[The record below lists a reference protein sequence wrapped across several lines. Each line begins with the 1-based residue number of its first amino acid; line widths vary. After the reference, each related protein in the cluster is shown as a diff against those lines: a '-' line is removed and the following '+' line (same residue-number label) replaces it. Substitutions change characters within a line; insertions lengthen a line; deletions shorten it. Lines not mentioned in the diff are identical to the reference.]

1 MKNNTMMY
9 LLIAGAAYYFLVW
22 KKKHQLNLPPGF
34 KPAPTSGLIHGP
46 QEFVQPSYTMKS
58 ILG

>member
-46 QEFVQPSYTMKS
+46 QEFVQPWVD
-58 ILG
+58 G